1 MITEVAAAL
10 LSSLHMRHVFKQDLS
25 SPAYYAPHMSLGAG
39 GTKVAELV
47 HHAGFDPSILHD
59 MEQNSSLMTSPMEQQ
74 IST

>member
-10 LSSLHMRHVFKQDLS
+10 LSSLHMRNVFKQDLS

-47 HHAGFDPSILHD
+47 RHAGFDPSIFHD
-59 MEQNSSLMTSPMEQQ
+59 MEQNPYLMTPPLEQH